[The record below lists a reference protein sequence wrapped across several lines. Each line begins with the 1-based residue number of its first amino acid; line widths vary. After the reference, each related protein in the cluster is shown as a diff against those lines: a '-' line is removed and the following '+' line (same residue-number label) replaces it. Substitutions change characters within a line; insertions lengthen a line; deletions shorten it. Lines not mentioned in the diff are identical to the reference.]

1 MPNLKTC
8 ICHSCGKFAE
18 YPYQSTTD
26 GELYHKVC
34 LPETL
39 MEEGYKYMSKEY
51 SELADEML
59 SISRETFPPWEDTF
73 QDRLNQDP
81 RV

>member
-8 ICHSCGKFAE
+8 FCHSCGKFAE

-26 GELYHKVC
+26 KELYHKVC
-34 LPETL
+34 LPEPSVPDILTHISSGFGPDSL
-39 MEEGYKYMSKEY
+39 IEE
-51 SELADEML
+51 
-59 SISRETFPPWEDTF
+59 F
-73 QDRLNQDP
+73 QNRLNQEP